1 MAMTVSL
8 ITPLDP
14 GRPAGPPRQAP
25 AAPFVEQALYT
36 TAFRRLEAAVASAC
50 GHRHD
55 ANQDAHSALHGK
67 GRIFVVADGVGG
79 GAMARMASAQL
90 VLQLHRALDGPR
102 IGEARIV
109 RAMLQ
114 ADREVARCIAQA
126 SCAPGASTVV
136 LCAPA
141 NLLASRW
148 WVAWVGDCRVYRL
161 AQRGPGSIE
170 LLTRDDTFAHLN
182 ETPPE
187 GSTTDDPARMVG
199 NGATSGANV
208 ALHDL
213 ARGDLLA
220 LCSDGIHKH
229 LEDRDWERVLREP
242 LPLAQRCERLVAL
255 ARRNG
260 SADDATVLLVQ
271 RSASATRAEPLP

>member
-1 MAMTVSL
+1 MSEL

-14 GRPAGPPRQAP
+14 GSAAGMHAP
-25 AAPFVEQALYT
+25 ASAAPVVQQAACT
-36 TAFRRLEAAVASAC
+36 SAFRRLEAAVASAR
-50 GHRHD
+50 GSRRD
-55 ANQDAHSALHGK
+55 ANQDAHSALDGSS
-67 GRIFVVADGVGG
+67 RLFVVADGVGG

-90 VLQLHRALDGPR
+90 VLQLHRALDGSR
-102 IGEARIV
+102 LDEARIV
-109 RAMLQ
+109 RAMLD

-126 SCAPGASTVV
+126 TCAPGASTVA

-161 AQRGPGSIE
+161 SQRGIE

-182 ETPPE
+182 ETPPQ
-187 GSTTDDPARMVG
+187 GSSADDPARMVG

-213 ARGDLLA
+213 ARGDMLA
-220 LCSDGIHKH
+220 LCSDGVHRH
-229 LEDRDWERVLREP
+229 LDEPDWERVLRLP

-255 ARRNG
+255 ARQHG
-260 SADDATVLLVQ
+260 SSDDATVMLVH
-271 RSASATRAEPLP
+271 RGPALASREPLP

>member
-1 MAMTVSL
+1 MDSPLSL

-14 GRPAGPPRQAP
+14 GEPGTARHAPEAPVMQQA
-25 AAPFVEQALYT
+25 ACT
-36 TAFRRLEAAVASAC
+36 TAFRRLEAAVASAR
-50 GHRHD
+50 GSRRD
-55 ANQDAHSALHGK
+55 ANQDAHSALHGQ

-102 IGEARIV
+102 LDEARIV

-126 SCAPGASTVV
+126 TCAPGASTVA

-161 AQRGPGSIE
+161 ARRGDRGIE

-187 GSTTDDPARMVG
+187 GSSADDPARMVG

-220 LCSDGIHKH
+220 LCSDGVHKH
-229 LEDRDWERVLREP
+229 LDDRDWEHVLRQP
-242 LPLAQRCERLVAL
+242 LPLARRCEQLIAL
-255 ARRNG
+255 ARRHG
-260 SADDATVLLVQ
+260 SADDATVLLVH
-271 RSASATRAEPLP
+271 RGGPATAREPPP